1 METTIRENGGD
12 ALRFLI
18 RFFRGSLNNELA
30 MSVRGR
36 SGEEEAQEGETD
48 RRAPGFQPHIHLFVC
63 GRNCIVA
70 SFFRLF
76 VFLHDCPCLLV
87 SCRKSQRDL
96 LLYDRSNGVA
106 VDRSFGGGSFLFG
119 RSDGGKGER
128 DPPALDRSCCCCSR
142 FRTMQ
147 VCVIV

>member
-1 METTIRENGGD
+1 
-12 ALRFLI
+12 
-18 RFFRGSLNNELA
+18 LNNELA

-106 VDRSFGGGSFLFG
+106 VLVADRFCLEG
-119 RSDGGKGER
+119 RMAGRKRGILLHWIGAVAVSR
-128 DPPALDRSCCCCSR
+128 DLGQCKCA
-142 FRTMQ
+142 
-147 VCVIV
+147 